1 MGPGTSYIGHQTW
14 NNGHRHWTWEFRII
28 EERLS
33 LEETKCSV
41 TFRVVL
47 SLSYIRFHIP
57 CSKNVKERRSL
68 EFNLYENGEEIEMY
82 FGFEI

>member
-1 MGPGTSYIGHQTW
+1 MGLQTLDIGHQTW
-14 NNGHRHWTWEFRII
+14 DNGHRHGTWEFGII

-33 LEETKCSV
+33 LDGTKCSV
-41 TFRVVL
+41 SFRVVL

>member
-1 MGPGTSYIGHQTW
+1 MGHG
-14 NNGHRHWTWEFRII
+14 N
-28 EERLS
+28 
-33 LEETKCSV
+33 LELLKRGYLWMGQKCSV
-41 TFRVVL
+41 SSRVVL
-47 SLSYIRFHIP
+47 SLRYIRFHIP